1 MAYEKKHLEILKTAA
16 AVFAKQGYH
25 NTPVRDLSR
34 ATGRSLSGLYYYFS
48 SKEEL
53 LYQVQHHCY
62 STLLVT
68 VRTALANATTP
79 RDRLLSFISHHI
91 TYFRHNMNEM
101 KVLAHEDVT
110 LTGDLAKK
118 ILEVKRNYSQVLID
132 ILTEYD
138 DGIPVGPAPDTPGRP
153 APDVAAFILFG
164 AMNWLYTWPR
174 RLRQLPADELAGAV
188 AQIFLSGYPGC
199 PGTSMT
205 GIEESILCTP
215 QQFWK
220 GNQPP
225 LRQSGT
231 E

>member
-1 MAYEKKHLEILKTAA
+1 MAYEKKHLALLKVAA

-48 SKEEL
+48 GKEEL
-53 LYQVQHHCY
+53 LYQIQHHCY

-68 VRTALANATTP
+68 VQNAMANAATP
-79 RDRLLSFISHHI
+79 QDKLLSFISHHI

-132 ILTEYD
+132 ILTECD
-138 DGIPVGPAPDTPGRP
+138 EGMPETPGRP

-174 RLRQLPADELAGAV
+174 RLRQLPADELAATV

-199 PGTSMT
+199 PGTSYA

-225 LRQSGT
+225 LRPSGT